1 MADLIAASVVIPY
14 RENAGVL
21 EVYWVRRSHKLA
33 FLPGF
38 WAFPGGRVDP
48 ADAET
53 VVEGAE
59 GEPAA
64 RLAAAARELREETGL
79 SLPVRGPT
87 FVHLART
94 VTPDWAPIRFDA
106 TYYLAEV
113 PPGTVLDPAGCSGG
127 ELIEGEWVTPAAAL
141 AAYTSGERLTSPV
154 VAHFL
159 RGLLGGL
166 AGAGERSVA
175 AAAQELH
182 APQLWELAPG
192 VANAALRTPTL
203 PPATHTNCY
212 VIGGR
217 ELVVIDPA
225 SPWDDQRAVLDR
237 ALDELATRGR
247 KVREIWL
254 THHHV
259 DHVSGAAHLARRLG
273 VPIAA
278 HATTAALLAGRL
290 EVARTLADG
299 HVEVLPGDGKDIPE
313 RRLRALF
320 TPGHAPGH
328 HCFLEETTRFLIAG
342 DMVAGVGSIIV
353 DPDEGDMGDYLA
365 SLRRMAALEPRALLP
380 AHGNTITDPQAKI
393 AEYIHHRLWR
403 EERVASALA
412 ARGRGT
418 ALDLVPAVYE
428 DVPPHLHPL
437 AARSLLAHLQKL
449 VKDGRVRAH
458 GDAFE
463 TVAA

>member
-1 MADLIAASVVIPY
+1 MADPIAASVVIPY
-14 RENAGVL
+14 RQSASGL
-21 EVYWVRRSHKLA
+21 EVYWVLRSHKLA

-48 ADAET
+48 EDART
-53 VVEGAE
+53 PVEGAE
-59 GEPAA
+59 GERAA
-64 RLAAAARELREETGL
+64 RIAAAARELREETGL
-79 SLPVRGPT
+79 ALPVREPT
-87 FVHLART
+87 FAELART

-106 TYYLAEV
+106 TYYLVEV
-113 PPGTVLDPAGCSGG
+113 PAGTTLDPAGCSGG
-127 ELIEGEWVTPAAAL
+127 ELIDGEWVTPAAAL
-141 AAYTSGERLTSPV
+141 VAYTSGARLTSPV

-192 VANAALRTPTL
+192 VANAALRSPTL
-203 PPATHTNCY
+203 PPATTTNCY

-217 ELVVIDPA
+217 EMVVIDPA
-225 SPWDDQRAVLDR
+225 SPWKEERAVLDR

-247 KVREIWL
+247 RVREIWL

-259 DHVSGAAHLARRLG
+259 DHVSGAAHLAERLG
-273 VPIAA
+273 VPVAA
-278 HATTAALLAGRL
+278 HPTTAALVAGRI
-290 EVARTLADG
+290 EVARSLADG

-313 RRLRALF
+313 RRLRCVF

-328 HCFLEETTRFLIAG
+328 HCFLEETTGFLVAG
-342 DMVAGVGSIIV
+342 DMVAGDGSIIV
-353 DPDEGDMGDYLA
+353 DPDEGDMRDYLD
-365 SLRRMAALEPRALLP
+365 SLRRMAELAPRALLP
-380 AHGNTITDPQAKI
+380 AHGLTITDPQAKI

-403 EERVASALA
+403 EERVANALA
-412 ARGRGT
+412 ARGRAT
-418 ALDLVPAVYE
+418 ALALVPAVYE
-428 DVPPHLHPL
+428 DVPTHLHPL

-449 VKDGRVRAH
+449 VKDGRVRAD

-463 TVAA
+463 RLA